1 MNCGAVKANADMTL
15 METCPKCG
23 GVYAQTSAA
32 LARQLKGAHEP
43 ERSKAK
49 SSMGG
54 FERWCWIA
62 TAVGSAFG
70 IIQILIVAFGSMSAP
85 QEAASAAVAIA
96 MAAIPYCFAR
106 AIHMTVRG

>member
-1 MNCGAVKANADMTL
+1 MTL

-43 ERSKAK
+43 ERLKAT
-49 SSMGG
+49 SGMGR
-54 FERWCWIA
+54 FERWCWVT
-62 TAVGSAFG
+62 TAVSSAFG
-70 IIQILIVAFGSMSAP
+70 FVQIIIVAFGSMSAP

-106 AIHMTVRG
+106 AIHMNTRG